1 MSKGWFRGIG
11 ELTIP
16 RLGRVTLL
24 AGRNGVGKTTVLD
37 AIRLYAAM
45 GHRFALPQLIERREG
60 LPPTVHDRGGA
71 RAPLDFGTLFHRRDR
86 GTANTIRIGP
96 IDPAPGLE
104 IEAKPRT
111 RGFST
116 ATAATL
122 GSSGTAQVLE
132 ISFLGETDTLFTA
145 EFNKGYCY
153 ISNPSPMRHL
163 NFDDRQDFFS
173 AAKCES
179 VGPESLTTED
189 AARLWD
195 NIALTEQEDL
205 AVSALNLV
213 FGDEVK
219 RVAMLGGG
227 RGSEDGRRIAVRL
240 KRRERPVSLQS
251 LGDGAVR
258 LFGIALALANAGAGY
273 LVIDEAENG
282 IHHSVQPAMWKMV
295 LRTAHRD
302 GVQVLATTHSWRNS
316 WPPSP
321 DRLGRAGIEV
331 SDRDPGGTVVRGKL
345 PDPDVGVWIMPDN
358 RSPGELEDFIAA
370 MIPRDDSVW
379 PLSPSLCRWDSGRES
394 AVQFQEGAA
403 GQGSFHAWLATRERP
418 RPMGLAIG
426 ARDLEVGGAVCVEL
440 TEWLRRSFG

>member
-1 MSKGWFRGIG
+1 M
-11 ELTIP
+11 
-16 RLGRVTLL
+16 
-24 AGRNGVGKTTVLD
+24 
-37 AIRLYAAM
+37 
-45 GHRFALPQLIERREG
+45 
-60 LPPTVHDRGGA
+60 
-71 RAPLDFGTLFHRRDR
+71 
-86 GTANTIRIGP
+86 
-96 IDPAPGLE
+96 
-104 IEAKPRT
+104 
-111 RGFST
+111 
-116 ATAATL
+116 
-122 GSSGTAQVLE
+122 LE

-163 NFDDRQDFFS
+163 NFDDRQDFFP

-240 KRRERPVSLQS
+240 KGRERPVSLQS

-273 LVIDEAENG
+273 LVIDEAENR
-282 IHHSVQPAMWKMV
+282 IHHSVQPAMWEMV

-302 GVQVLATTHSWRNS
+302 GVQVLATTHSW
-316 WPPSP
+316 
-321 DRLGRAGIEV
+321 D
-331 SDRDPGGTVVRGKL
+331 
-345 PDPDVGVWIMPDN
+345 
-358 RSPGELEDFIAA
+358 
-370 MIPRDDSVW
+370 
-379 PLSPSLCRWDSGRES
+379 C
-394 AVQFQEGAA
+394 
-403 GQGSFHAWLATRERP
+403 
-418 RPMGLAIG
+418 
-426 ARDLEVGGAVCVEL
+426 VGGFAKAASTAENLDRVFCSSRDGTTSMSWSTYVGD
-440 TEWLRRSFG
+440 TTPFRHSRS

>member
-1 MSKGWFRGIG
+1 MPETPRASSLQLADFQIHGFRGIG

-45 GHRFALPQLIERREG
+45 GHRLALAQLIERREG

-111 RGFST
+111 RGFPT
-116 ATAATL
+116 ATAVTL

-132 ISFLGETDTLFTA
+132 ISFLGETDTFFTA
-145 EFNKGYCY
+145 EFNEGYV
-153 ISNPSPMRHL
+153 SNPSPMGHL
-163 NFDDRQDFFS
+163 NFDDRQDCPP

-219 RVAMLGGG
+219 RVAMLGSG
-227 RGSEDGRRIAVRL
+227 RGNHNGRRIAVRL
-240 KRRERPVSLQS
+240 KGRDRPVSLQS

-282 IHHSVQPAMWKMV
+282 IHHSVQPAMWEMV

-302 GVQVLATTHSWRNS
+302 GVQVLATTHSWDCVRGFAKAASAAEDLDGVLVRLEGAN
-316 WPPSP
+316 
-321 DRLGRAGIEV
+321 DRIRAVEYGAADLAAAAEQGIEV
-331 SDRDPGGTVVRGKL
+331 R
-345 PDPDVGVWIMPDN
+345 
-358 RSPGELEDFIAA
+358 
-370 MIPRDDSVW
+370 
-379 PLSPSLCRWDSGRES
+379 
-394 AVQFQEGAA
+394 
-403 GQGSFHAWLATRERP
+403 
-418 RPMGLAIG
+418 
-426 ARDLEVGGAVCVEL
+426 
-440 TEWLRRSFG
+440 